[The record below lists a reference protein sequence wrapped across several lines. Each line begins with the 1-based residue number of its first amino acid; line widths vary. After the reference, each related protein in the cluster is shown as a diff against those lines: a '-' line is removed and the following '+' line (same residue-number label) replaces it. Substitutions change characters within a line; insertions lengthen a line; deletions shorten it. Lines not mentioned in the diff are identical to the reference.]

1 MIDPNAKIYINGEF
15 YAPEDAKISV
25 FNWSFI
31 YGDGVFEGLPMHEGR
46 CFRLM
51 HHLDRLYTSIGHM
64 QIPFTLNREQVI
76 DIVRE
81 TVAVN
86 KLSDGYMRF
95 LVARGTGP
103 TGLRNIDRLKGPDIV
118 VIPQLEKQRT
128 TEESAQMKVRAK
140 TVGVRRTPPECLD
153 PRVKANNYQNMILAK
168 LEQRAAGADQA
179 IMLDIYGFIAE
190 GPAEN
195 IFAIRQGRLV
205 TPLPHNVL
213 NGVTRGAI
221 MEIGAD
227 QGLDVREMNMTLHDL
242 YNAEELFVT
251 GSLRGIAPITE
262 VDGRTIGEGRMG
274 PISRQ
279 ILDQYWG
286 MEAQEGFRLM

>member
-1 MIDPNAKIYINGEF
+1 VINPEARIYINGKF
-15 YAPEDAKISV
+15 YAPADAKISV

-31 YGDGVFEGLPMHEGR
+31 YGDGVFEGLPMHKGR

-51 HHLDRLYTSIGHM
+51 QHLDRLYTSITHM
-64 QIPFTLNREQVI
+64 QIPFTLKREEIVE
-76 DIVRE
+76 IVRQ
-81 TVAVN
+81 TVKEN

-103 TGLRNIDRLKGPDIV
+103 TGLRNIDMLQGPDIV
-118 VIPQLEKQRT
+118 VIPQLETQRT

-179 IMLDIYGFIAE
+179 IMLDIHGFIAE

-195 IFAIRQGRLV
+195 IFAVRQGKLL

-221 MEIGAD
+221 MEIGTD
-227 QGLDVREMNMTLHDL
+227 QGLNVREMNMTLHDL
-242 YNAEELFVT
+242 YNADELFVS
-251 GSLRGIAPITE
+251 GSLHGIAPITE
-262 VDGRTIGEGRMG
+262 IDGRKVGEGKMG
-274 PISRQ
+274 PISRK
-279 ILDQYWG
+279 ILEQYWA
-286 MEAQEGFRLM
+286 MEAQEGYRLM